1 MNNFNFLRYKN
12 FFILLSVFLIFFSL
26 ILIFTK
32 GLNFGVDFKGGT
44 TIELRLEKQVEIE
57 KIRNSLSKSKINNF
71 SVKEFGTANDL
82 LVSTDNSVSAN
93 DIKNF
98 LEKDLQVK
106 ITVRK
111 VETVGPKVGAE
122 LIKSAIYSLILAF
135 TAIFYIFMVSF

>member
-1 MNNFNFLRYKN
+1 MTNFNFLRYKN

-32 GLNFGVDFKGGT
+32 SLNFGVDFKGGT

-122 LIKSAIYSLILAF
+122 LIKYAIY
-135 TAIFYIFMVSF
+135 